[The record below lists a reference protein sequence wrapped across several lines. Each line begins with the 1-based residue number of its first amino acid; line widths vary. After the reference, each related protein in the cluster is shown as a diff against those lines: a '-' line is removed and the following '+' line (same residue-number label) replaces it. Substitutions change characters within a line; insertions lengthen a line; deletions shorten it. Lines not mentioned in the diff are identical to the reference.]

1 MSRIL
6 HFRFYTGVLGHER
19 IPSWLF
25 GGSGDFFSY
34 KGAMVCKYLEG
45 TVEAA
50 PQLSLQFYIVLQKGL
65 DFTERTQGRTC
76 ITIHV

>member
-6 HFRFYTGVLGHER
+6 HFRFYTGVLGHKAA
-19 IPSWLF
+19 PSWLL
-25 GGSGDFFSY
+25 GTDSGDFDY
-34 KGAMVCKYLEG
+34 KVAMMFKYFEG

-50 PQLSLQFYIVLQKGL
+50 PQLSLQFYIVLRKGL
-65 DFTERTQGRTC
+65 DFTGMQGRTR